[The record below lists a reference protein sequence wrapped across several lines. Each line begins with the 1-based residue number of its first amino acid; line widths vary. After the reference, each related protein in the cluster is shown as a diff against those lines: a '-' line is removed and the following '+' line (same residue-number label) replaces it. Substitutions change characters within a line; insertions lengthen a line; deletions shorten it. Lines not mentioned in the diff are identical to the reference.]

1 MRLAIYIAVCL
12 TVAAAAALVMAFRRK
27 RRLSQNSS
35 HEDAPESI
43 GEVPDTAAPDPDV
56 VTGPESVAVPDTG
69 TESGSGAAPDT
80 ETEPESVAEPDTDS
94 GHVPDPKPVPGRKP
108 VSRPK
113 ASSRPKPVSGAADD
127 KNLFRKNSIYLFGS
141 FTAISREGRNIT
153 SIFSPMQ
160 QKLLCVV
167 LFYSQSGGIAPSR
180 LSAILWPDRSGDSVK
195 SLRNAT
201 LNHLRKSLSYLKD
214 VNVVYKDGYYR
225 IDTGHMFYCDYL
237 RLKEIIESDTISDGM
252 INELG
257 DIMSTG
263 GFMETMEDVSLDAVK
278 EKIGHSIVRFLPV
291 VIKNLY
297 EKKKYDDVI
306 LFSEALHKIDYFN
319 DIALRYFVS
328 ALCCMKRT
336 DEALLRYSTFIIEYR
351 KAYGEEYK
359 FRFTDLQDI

>member
-1 MRLAIYIAVCL
+1 MLRNPSKKE
-12 TVAAAAALVMAFRRK
+12 T
-27 RRLSQNSS
+27 
-35 HEDAPESI
+35 E
-43 GEVPDTAAPDPDV
+43 
-56 VTGPESVAVPDTG
+56 PESVAVPD
-69 TESGSGAAPDT
+69 A
-80 ETEPESVAEPDTDS
+80 DS

-278 EKIGHSIVRFLPV
+278 EKIGHSIVRILPV

-359 FRFTDLQDI
+359 FRFSKPRAEDEPVRTMPRRSVIVNKV